1 MLRWR
6 RASTLTTGCVPRLL
20 TDSAGAVEMPTEPG
34 AVFSATHPHP
44 PSCDPVAGSGAAG
57 TFALDS
63 IPGVFHSKLRA
74 TGDKLAD

>member
-1 MLRWR
+1 
-6 RASTLTTGCVPRLL
+6 
-20 TDSAGAVEMPTEPG
+20 MPTEPG

-74 TGDKLAD
+74 TGDKLADWCIDSYDVPENVGAQEAHATVRGLPNH